1 MWEKTGCWTIQCK
14 EHENSKVGKKMN
26 VGLHVKQIAQ
36 VMNYGKQVLLYLGK
50 VGFVFD

>member
-1 MWEKTGCWTIQCK
+1 MHWLTNIVWEKTGCRTIQCK

-36 VMNYGKQVLLYLGK
+36 VMKFYCTWVK
-50 VGFVFD
+50 